1 MTHNDDLWFDEPM
14 RWAQLVLVEDDPG
27 HVDIDFWLD
36 YFTRVHADG
45 ACLSAGGYVAYYPT
59 EIPLHHRSS
68 WLGDRDPFGA
78 LVQGCRDRDMY
89 VLARTDPHAV
99 HQDVYE
105 AHPDWI
111 AVDAE
116 GNPRHHWS
124 TPEAWVTCALGPY
137 NEVFMTQVHEE
148 IVALYGVDG
157 IFSNRWAGH
166 GICYCEHCQRN
177 FRAASGMALPRTQ
190 DPQDPRWR
198 AYLQWRED
206 RLFEICRIWDG
217 AMRAVNPRARYIP
230 NSGGGALSTLDMK
243 RLGELVPFLFADR
256 QGRRG
261 VMAPWANGKNGK
273 EFRAAFGP
281 KPIGGIFSVGLEE
294 QHRWKDAV
302 QSEAELRTWV
312 ADGIANGMRPWF
324 IKFSG
329 VLYDLRWL
337 EVVEDLFRWHHD
349 VELYLRNEA
358 PLARVAVVYSQQT
371 AACYGGQ
378 EARQK
383 VEDPILGIYQALI
396 EARIPFEMVHDK
408 LLDSAYVDRFKTLIL
423 PNVAALSD
431 AQCQQLRDFVGR
443 GGSLIATQ
451 ETSLYNEGG
460 ERREDF
466 GLADLFGVRCTG
478 EVQGPIK
485 NTYIHLDPDAPAAD
499 IWLRGLENTTRIIGG
514 IYRVPVEAGI
524 DFPPQPL
531 TFIPPYPDLPME
543 EVYPRWARTNIP
555 EVYAREIGAGRVV
568 YFPWD
573 IARVFW
579 EVLNAD
585 HAVLLRNAVQWAM
598 GDEDPPVTVSG
609 PGVLDVTVWRQR
621 ASLTVHL
628 VNLTNPMMMKGP
640 MRELISLAA
649 QRVRIRLPEGQ
660 RATRVHL
667 LKANHTLPFEQR
679 AGHVTA
685 IVPSVLDHEVV
696 AVDLEE
702 A

>member
-1 MTHNDDLWFDEPM
+1 MTHNDDLWFDKPM

-27 HVDIDFWLD
+27 RVDIDFWLD

-59 EIPLHHRSS
+59 QIPLHHRSA
-68 WLGDRDPFGA
+68 WLGDTDPFGA

-116 GNPRHHWS
+116 GNPRRHWA

-137 NEVFMTQVHEE
+137 NESFMTKVHEE
-148 IVALYGVDG
+148 VVALYGVDG

-166 GICYCEHCQRN
+166 GICYCEHCRRN

-190 DPQDPRWR
+190 DPQDAAWR

-206 RLFEICRIWDG
+206 RLFAICRIWDA

-243 RLGELVPFLFADR
+243 RLGALVPFLFADR

-273 EFRAAFGP
+273 EFRAAFGR

-329 VLYDLRWL
+329 VLYDRRWL
-337 EVVEDLFRWHHD
+337 PVVEDVFRWHHD
-349 VELYLRNEA
+349 VEGYLRNEA

-371 AACYGGQ
+371 AAYYGGP
-378 EARQK
+378 EAQ
-383 VEDPILGIYQALI
+383 
-396 EARIPFEMVHDK
+396 
-408 LLDSAYVDRFKTLIL
+408 LIL
-423 PNVAALSD
+423 V
-431 AQCQQLRDFVGR
+431 
-443 GGSLIATQ
+443 
-451 ETSLYNEGG
+451 
-460 ERREDF
+460 RR
-466 GLADLFGVRCTG
+466 RS
-478 EVQGPIK
+478 
-485 NTYIHLDPDAPAAD
+485 
-499 IWLRGLENTTRIIGG
+499 
-514 IYRVPVEAGI
+514 
-524 DFPPQPL
+524 
-531 TFIPPYPDLPME
+531 PDLSFAE
-543 EVYPRWARTNIP
+543 
-555 EVYAREIGAGRVV
+555 G
-568 YFPWD
+568 
-573 IARVFW
+573 
-579 EVLNAD
+579 
-585 HAVLLRNAVQWAM
+585 LLTEA
-598 GDEDPPVTVSG
+598 P
-609 PGVLDVTVWRQR
+609 
-621 ASLTVHL
+621 
-628 VNLTNPMMMKGP
+628 
-640 MRELISLAA
+640 
-649 QRVRIRLPEGQ
+649 IRL
-660 RATRVHL
+660 
-667 LKANHTLPFEQR
+667 
-679 AGHVTA
+679 
-685 IVPSVLDHEVV
+685 
-696 AVDLEE
+696 
-702 A
+702 